1 MKFRRQSTNND
12 EVNLTPLID
21 VVFLLLIFFMVST
34 SFTKE
39 TQLKV
44 DLPQANGQ
52 PSSDL
57 PEQIEILIAVDG
69 SYAVNG
75 RALVNTKIETLKT
88 ALEKTANGNVKIPLI
103 ITADAKSA
111 HQYVVQAMDAAGQ
124 LGFVNL
130 RMTTRMPDAEA
141 EK

>member
-1 MKFRRQSTNND
+1 MKFRRQSRNND

-39 TQLKV
+39 THLKV
-44 DLPQANGQ
+44 DLPQANGE

-69 SYAVNG
+69 AYAING
-75 RALVNTKIETLKT
+75 RSLVNNKAETLKINLDKL
-88 ALEKTANGNVKIPLI
+88 AQGNTKIPLI
-103 ITADAKSA
+103 ITADAKTS
-111 HQYVVQAMDAAGQ
+111 HQFVVRAMDVAGQ

-130 RMTTRMPDAEA
+130 RMTTRMPEA
-141 EK
+141 ETEK

>member
-1 MKFRRQSTNND
+1 MKFRRQSRNND

-39 TQLKV
+39 THLKV
-44 DLPQANGQ
+44 DLPQANGE

-69 SYAVNG
+69 AYAING
-75 RALVNTKIETLKT
+75 RSLVNNKAETLKINLDEL
-88 ALEKTANGNVKIPLI
+88 AKGNTKIPLI
-103 ITADAKSA
+103 ITADAKTS
-111 HQYVVQAMDAAGQ
+111 HQFVVRAMDVAGQ

-130 RMTTRMPDAEA
+130 RMTTRMPEA
-141 EK
+141 ETEK

>member
-39 TQLKV
+39 THLKV
-44 DLPQANGQ
+44 DLPQAEGS
-52 PSSDL
+52 PSSDQ
-57 PEQIEILIAVDG
+57 PDQIEILIAVDG

-75 RALVNTKIETLKT
+75 RALVNTRLETLKT
-88 ALEKTANGNVKIPLI
+88 ALENTANGNTKLPLI
-103 ITADAKSA
+103 ITADAKTA
-111 HQYVVQAMDAAGQ
+111 HQYVVQAMDVAGQ

-130 RMTTRMPDAEA
+130 RMTTRLPDPET
-141 EK
+141 KQ

>member
-39 TQLKV
+39 THLKV
-44 DLPQANGQ
+44 DLPQAEGA
-52 PSSDL
+52 PSSDQ
-57 PEQIEILIAVDG
+57 PDQIEILIAVDG

-75 RALVNTKIETLKT
+75 RALVNTRLETLKT
-88 ALEKTANGNVKIPLI
+88 ALENTANGNTKLPLI
-103 ITADAKSA
+103 ITADAKTA
-111 HQYVVQAMDAAGQ
+111 HQYVVQAMDVAGQ

-130 RMTTRMPDAEA
+130 RMTTRLPDPET
-141 EK
+141 KQ